1 MKQWTVTLKDGSSS
15 PIAWREEIWGH
26 REFARRTSDSAGKY
40 WLCRVEAGSRASA
53 IDKALMMISVKK
65 VGVKDAAF

>member
-1 MKQWTVTLKDGSSS
+1 M
-15 PIAWREEIWGH
+15 
-26 REFARRTSDSAGKY
+26 SDAAGRY
-40 WLCRVEAGSRASA
+40 WFCRVEAGSRASA